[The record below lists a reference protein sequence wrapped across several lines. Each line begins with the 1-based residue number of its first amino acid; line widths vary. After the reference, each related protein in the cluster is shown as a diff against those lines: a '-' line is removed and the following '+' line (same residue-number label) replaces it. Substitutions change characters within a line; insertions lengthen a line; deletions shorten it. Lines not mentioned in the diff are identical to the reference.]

1 MILTN
6 KTALITGGSRGI
18 GKAVA
23 NAFAKEGAGLV
34 LVSIDAKELESAKND
49 LTKDGAKVETIACN
63 VSDEQCAARATKLA
77 EDVFGGVDILV
88 NAAGIYGPM
97 GRVTDIEPAE
107 WRKTLEINLTGTF
120 LMARAVLPLMQKK
133 RAGKIINFVGGGE
146 GPYPRFSAYVASK
159 GGVARFTETAAAEAK
174 EFGIDINAIAPGAVN
189 TAFLDELLAAGPEK
203 VGEETYQRSLQQK
216 KEGGTPPEKAAALCL
231 FLASEKSNGLSGKI
245 LSAVWD
251 KYEKFPEH
259 LDEIMESD
267 ALTYRRVKPQL

>member
-1 MILTN
+1 MLEN

-18 GKAVA
+18 GKVVA
-23 NAFAKEGAGLV
+23 SAFAKEGASIL
-34 LVSIDAKELESAKND
+34 LVSVDDKELESAKND
-49 LTKDGAKVETIACN
+49 LKNGGAQGVEILACD
-63 VSDEQCAARATKLA
+63 VSDERCAARAAKLA

-107 WRKTLEINLTGTF
+107 WRKTLDINLTGTF
-120 LMARAVLPLMQKK
+120 LMVRAVLPMMQKK

-146 GPYPRFSAYVASK
+146 GPYPHFSAYVASK

-203 VGEETYQRSLQQK
+203 VGEETYQKSLQQK
-216 KEGGTPPEKAAALCL
+216 KEGGVSPEKAAALCL

-251 KYEKFPEH
+251 QYEKFTDH
-259 LDEIMESD
+259 LDKIMGSD
-267 ALTYRRVKPQL
+267 ALTYRRVKPNL